1 MSFNRKKRQLIILS
15 VLFAIILLL
24 IMICIIISFNKC
36 SSDSADTA
44 DTAASSE
51 PVVQTTTMP
60 EKYIIDENV
69 KVIKQDDLKA
79 G

>member
-1 MSFNRKKRQLIILS
+1 MSFDRKKRQLIILS

-44 DTAASSE
+44 CSA
-51 PVVQTTTMP
+51 
-60 EKYIIDENV
+60 
-69 KVIKQDDLKA
+69 DDNYA
-79 G
+79 